1 MSLAEKQNY
10 TMNDINENE
19 IELDVNQIMRLIP
32 HRAPMLMVERLIHV
46 VSGDRAVGI
55 KTVSKDDWFFQGHFP
70 KKPVMPGVMIIE
82 ALAQTAATLA
92 IHTLDLYDQEKLV
105 YFMGIDDCR
114 FRKMVFP
121 GDTLHL
127 EVVKT
132 HKRGPVWRF
141 KGLAKVNGEVVA
153 EAIKTAMI
161 ADN

>member
-1 MSLAEKQNY
+1 MTENV
-10 TMNDINENE
+10 NEV
-19 IELDVNQIMRLIP
+19 ELDLNQVMRLIP

-46 VSGDRAVGI
+46 VSGDRAVGV
-55 KTVSKDDWFFQGHFP
+55 KTVSKEEWYFQGHFP
-70 KKPVMPGVMIIE
+70 TKPVMPGVMIIE

-92 IHTLDLYDQEKLV
+92 MHSLDLYDQEKLV
-105 YFMGIDDCR
+105 YFMGIDECR
-114 FRKMVFP
+114 FRKMVVP

-132 HKRGPVWRF
+132 HRRGAVWRF

>member
-1 MSLAEKQNY
+1 MSLTEKQNPI
-10 TMNDINENE
+10 TDNINEVE
-19 IELDVNQIMRLIP
+19 IDVNQIMRLIP
-32 HRAPMLMVERLIHV
+32 HRAPMLMVERLTNV
-46 VSGDRAVGI
+46 VSGDRAIGI
-55 KTVSKDDWFFQGHFP
+55 KTVSKDDWYFQGHFP

-92 IHTLDLYDQEKLV
+92 MHTLDLYDQEKLV
-105 YFMGIDDCR
+105 YFMGIDECR

-132 HKRGPVWRF
+132 HRRGPVWRF

-161 ADN
+161 SDN